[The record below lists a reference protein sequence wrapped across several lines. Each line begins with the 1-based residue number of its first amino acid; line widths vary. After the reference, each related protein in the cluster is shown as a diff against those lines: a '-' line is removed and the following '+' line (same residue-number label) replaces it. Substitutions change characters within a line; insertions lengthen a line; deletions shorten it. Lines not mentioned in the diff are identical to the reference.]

1 MAPSHTHSYD
11 SISSFKSTSRS
22 SFSRH
27 PAEFHSITTSRTSA
41 EGDDSSRRT
50 ADSREP
56 KDNRRPTS
64 PRFNRPA
71 SPSQSSTQSTQ
82 SLLPSKRGKA
92 AQLGMVAAIL
102 FPPVSIF
109 FIFMLPAILFVSIT
123 VLYSVA
129 WYLYWR
135 SAPNMTFSKL
145 PLDPRRIWKLNKV
158 FFGAIVSN
166 IALIP
171 VGISLVK
178 YRYWTSRQSDALL
191 TNIHYNPKRP
201 DNKMDIHA
209 NLNSDSGYTSSVLRP
224 VVVFIYGGSWSSG
237 SKLKY
242 TLLGAKLRQM
252 GYVVMIPDYTLYP
265 KGSVN
270 HMQEDVKLAVQW
282 ASRNCRQY
290 GGDPQRLYLMGHSAG
305 AHLCALAVLKDCLTR
320 IPHAILGPSP
330 VSISSSPVLSTLL
343 YEASK
348 ERKAQKKQG
357 GGDQEDV
364 LPRLR
369 GMILCAGVYDI
380 GEHYKH
386 ESMRGVEQISAMS
399 RAMGNSVLT
408 FGMNSPTIL
417 AQELLQVSTTID
429 SRFPE
434 SQTRHQLLLRHL
446 KALFPAETLMIH
458 GDDDRTV
465 PARSSME
472 FWMELKALQLGS
484 TVKLRVVP
492 GMAHHVPVVALM
504 PTFVKSSP
512 FTESLVSELS
522 QFIDGDHKRKKD

>member
-1 MAPSHTHSYD
+1 MAPSHTYSID
-11 SISSFKSTSRS
+11 SISSSFTSSTRS
-22 SFSRH
+22 SSTRH
-27 PAEFHSITTSRTSA
+27 PSEFSFITTSSPRSS
-41 EGDDSSRRT
+41 EGDDLTRT
-50 ADSREP
+50 GAREP
-56 KDNRRPTS
+56 RGKRRPTS

-71 SPSQSSTQSTQ
+71 SPSQSSTKSTQ
-82 SLLPSKRGKA
+82 SLLPGKRGKA
-92 AQLGMVAAIL
+92 AQLGMVAVIF
-102 FPPVSIF
+102 FPPMSIF

-129 WYLYWR
+129 WYLYWKM
-135 SAPNMTFSKL
+135 AHNVTFSKL

-158 FFGAIVSN
+158 FFGVIVSN
-166 IALIP
+166 IFLIP

-178 YRYWTSRQSDALL
+178 YRYWARPDALL
-191 TNIHYNPKRP
+191 TDIHYNPRRP

-209 NLNSDSGYTSSVLRP
+209 KWNSESGYTSSVLRP
-224 VVVFIYGGSWSSG
+224 VVVFIHGGSWSSG
-237 SKLKY
+237 SRAKY
-242 TLLGAKLRQM
+242 TLLGAKLRKM

-270 HMQEDVKLAVQW
+270 DMLEDVKTAVQW

-305 AHLCALAVLKDCLTR
+305 AHLCALTVLKDCLVR

-330 VSISSSPVLSTLL
+330 GAISSSPVLSALL

-348 ERKAQKKQG
+348 NRKAQKKQG
-357 GGDQEDV
+357 NSDQEDV

-399 RAMGNSVLT
+399 RTMGNSALT

-458 GDDDRTV
+458 GDIDRTV
-465 PARSSME
+465 PAKSSME

-504 PTFVKSSP
+504 PTFVRSSP
-512 FTESLVSELS
+512 FTEALVSELS
-522 QFIDGDHKRKKD
+522 QFIDGDHKRRKD

>member
-1 MAPSHTHSYD
+1 MSLEEMIKVANHRMPRNPKLLNKR
-11 SISSFKSTSRS
+11 ISLSF
-22 SFSRH
+22 
-27 PAEFHSITTSRTSA
+27 
-41 EGDDSSRRT
+41 
-50 ADSREP
+50 
-56 KDNRRPTS
+56 
-64 PRFNRPA
+64 
-71 SPSQSSTQSTQ
+71 
-82 SLLPSKRGKA
+82 L
-92 AQLGMVAAIL
+92 V
-102 FPPVSIF
+102 
-109 FIFMLPAILFVSIT
+109 T

-129 WYLYWR
+129 WYLYWKM
-135 SAPNMTFSKL
+135 APNMTFSKL

-158 FFGAIVSN
+158 FFGVIVSN
-166 IALIP
+166 IYLIP

-178 YRYWTSRQSDALL
+178 YRYWARPDALL
-191 TNIHYNPKRP
+191 K
-201 DNKMDIHA
+201 
-209 NLNSDSGYTSSVLRP
+209 
-224 VVVFIYGGSWSSG
+224 
-237 SKLKY
+237 
-242 TLLGAKLRQM
+242 M

-265 KGSVN
+265 KGAVDD
-270 HMQEDVKLAVQW
+270 MLEDVKMAVQW

-305 AHLCALAVLKDCLTR
+305 AHLCALTVLKDCLVR

-330 VSISSSPVLSTLL
+330 VSISSSPVLSALL

-348 ERKAQKKQG
+348 DRKAQKKQG
-357 GGDQEDV
+357 NSDQEDV

-399 RAMGNSVLT
+399 RAMGNSALT

-417 AQELLQVSTTID
+417 AQELLHVSTTID

-458 GDDDRTV
+458 GDVDRTV
-465 PARSSME
+465 PAKSSME

-484 TVKLRVVP
+484 TVKLRVFP
-492 GMAHHVPVVALM
+492 GMAHHVPAVALM
-504 PTFVKSSP
+504 PTFVRPSP
-512 FTESLVSELS
+512 FTGALVSELS
-522 QFIDGDHKRKKD
+522 QFIDGDHKRRKD

>member
-1 MAPSHTHSYD
+1 
-11 SISSFKSTSRS
+11 
-22 SFSRH
+22 
-27 PAEFHSITTSRTSA
+27 
-41 EGDDSSRRT
+41 
-50 ADSREP
+50 
-56 KDNRRPTS
+56 
-64 PRFNRPA
+64 
-71 SPSQSSTQSTQ
+71 
-82 SLLPSKRGKA
+82 
-92 AQLGMVAAIL
+92 
-102 FPPVSIF
+102 
-109 FIFMLPAILFVSIT
+109 
-123 VLYSVA
+123 
-129 WYLYWR
+129 
-135 SAPNMTFSKL
+135 MTFSKL

>member
-1 MAPSHTHSYD
+1 
-11 SISSFKSTSRS
+11 
-22 SFSRH
+22 
-27 PAEFHSITTSRTSA
+27 
-41 EGDDSSRRT
+41 
-50 ADSREP
+50 
-56 KDNRRPTS
+56 
-64 PRFNRPA
+64 
-71 SPSQSSTQSTQ
+71 
-82 SLLPSKRGKA
+82 
-92 AQLGMVAAIL
+92 
-102 FPPVSIF
+102 
-109 FIFMLPAILFVSIT
+109 MLPALLFVST
-123 VLYSVA
+123 
-129 WYLYWR
+129 WYLYWKM
-135 SAPNMTFSKL
+135 APNMTFSKL

-158 FFGAIVSN
+158 FFGVIVSN

-178 YRYWTSRQSDALL
+178 YRYWTARQSDALL
-191 TNIHYNPKRP
+191 TDIHYNPKRP
-201 DNKMDIHA
+201 DNRMDIHA
-209 NLNSDSGYTSSVLRP
+209 KWNNESGYTSSVLRP

-237 SKLKY
+237 SRVKY

-265 KGSVN
+265 KGSAN
-270 HMQEDVKLAVQW
+270 DMLEDVKVAVQW

-305 AHLCALAVLKDCLTR
+305 AHLCALAVLKDCLVR

-399 RAMGNSVLT
+399 RAMGNSTLT

-458 GDDDRTV
+458 GDEDRTV

-492 GMAHHVPVVALM
+492 ALM
-504 PTFVKSSP
+504 PTFVRPSP
-512 FTESLVSELS
+512 FTESLTSELS
-522 QFIDGDHKRKKD
+522 QFIDGDHKRRKD